1 MVPGPM
7 GPSHGGPTAVRVFE
21 SHFPIDVR
29 RAAGCGAVGGHRG
42 AICGVQLN
50 PTNVSDKPHLDRAKT
65 KCCGGLKLLV
75 GLNNLLLFQSRS
87 ALTDRFRIGEEFP
100 YPLLV
105 RLDGHFTVEFHGFS
119 SIKIPAAR

>member
-1 MVPGPM
+1 M
-7 GPSHGGPTAVRVFE
+7 RVFE
-21 SHFPIDVR
+21 SHFPIDLR

-65 KCCGGLKLLV
+65 KCCGGLELLV
-75 GLNNLLLFQSRS
+75 GLNNLLLFQSLC

-100 YPLLV
+100 DPLPV
-105 RLDGHFTVEFHGFS
+105 RLDGHFTVEFHAPLS
-119 SIKIPAAR
+119 TRTHAVQ

>member
-29 RAAGCGAVGGHRG
+29 RAAGCGHLG
-42 AICGVQLN
+42 AIWGVQLN
-50 PTNVSDKPHLDRAKT
+50 PTNVVDKPLLDRAKT
-65 KCCGGLKLLV
+65 KCCGGLELLV

-87 ALTDRFRIGEEFP
+87 TLTDLLRISEEFP
-100 YPLLV
+100 YHLPV
-105 RLDGHFTVEFHGFS
+105 RLEDHFTVEFHALS
-119 SIKIPAAR
+119 STKTPAAR